1 MSYILDALNKS
12 EEEKK
17 QHRTPGL
24 NTIHQKPTHRTPIKR
39 LWAIAASCVVILNLL
54 GLIIWFVF
62 LVETP
67 KATDTEASLPPKT
80 QTTIRQSQPNNDR
93 ALNRETRAAR
103 PEPALIG
110 SRPSR
115 PARERS
121 PAQTAPFQDSLS
133 RQIKQEISAIRFS
146 SHIFANDAS
155 LRMVVI
161 NGQSLREGNR
171 FGSGLLLK
179 AITEEGVVVAYQN
192 HDVPL
197 SVLSQWA
204 ND

>member
-24 NTIHQKPTHRTPIKR
+24 NTIHQKSANRSQVRR
-39 LWAIAASCVVILNLL
+39 LWLIVASSVVIINLA

-62 LVETP
+62 LVEAP
-67 KATDTEASLPPKT
+67 KATDAKVSLTPKP
-80 QTTIRQSQPNNDR
+80 QTIIRQARPNNNG
-93 ALNRETRAAR
+93 ALSLETRASR

-110 SRPSR
+110 STLSR
-115 PARERS
+115 PARKQLT
-121 PAQTAPFQDSLS
+121 PQTYHFQDSLS

-161 NGQSLREGNR
+161 NGQSLREGSR

-179 AITEEGVVVAYQN
+179 TVTEEGVVIAYQN
-192 HDVPL
+192 HEVPI
-197 SVLSQWA
+197 SVLNQWA
-204 ND
+204 ED